1 MVRLLVVERSSRSAS
16 RQNLLA
22 NHRPTQ
28 NHRRSSRH
36 TDHWHHLT
44 LRDTDLPTLGQDIR
58 PYRALVVR
66 MQLTDGI
73 LIPAGW
79 RRFSRRSTRRRG
91 RASFLAASKPSGFAA
106 LQSGTAERVAAQRAC
121 EVDLQ
126 TLTNGSLALRAWRC
140 ECRNTQFA
148 TFREP
153 SSGQPRESSSDAGFR
168 RPCTSP
174 LSRISFLLFLVL
186 FVLLYN
192 FGLGSEGLSQSL
204 HLISHK
210 RVSRSRCYLV
220 CGDRLLSDCFGH
232 LHESSIASPA
242 RGSKQNRLSV
252 PERTVEWPSRLTG
265 VASNASLTL
274 NGTNGETRR
283 TAPTSRKVLPTSQ
296 HGTGTSE

>member
-1 MVRLLVVERSSRSAS
+1 MIRRLTSHAGHCERHQLGSQRLPRSIPCLPPSSLQVAAGAPLVRLLVVERSSRSAS

-73 LIPAGW
+73 VIPAGW

-91 RASFLAASKPSGFAA
+91 RASFLAGSKPSGFAA

-126 TLTNGSLALRAWRC
+126 TLTNGSLALRAW
-140 ECRNTQFA
+140 
-148 TFREP
+148 
-153 SSGQPRESSSDAGFR
+153 
-168 RPCTSP
+168 
-174 LSRISFLLFLVL
+174 
-186 FVLLYN
+186 
-192 FGLGSEGLSQSL
+192 
-204 HLISHK
+204 
-210 RVSRSRCYLV
+210 
-220 CGDRLLSDCFGH
+220 
-232 LHESSIASPA
+232 
-242 RGSKQNRLSV
+242 
-252 PERTVEWPSRLTG
+252 
-265 VASNASLTL
+265 
-274 NGTNGETRR
+274 
-283 TAPTSRKVLPTSQ
+283 
-296 HGTGTSE
+296 